1 MLTDGRKA
9 EIRSAASA
17 YRVNRVLLGTGSRLA
32 IDHPG
37 RRGGV
42 LNRSGT
48 VRVFRQVP
56 QGNKSIIFIN

>member
-1 MLTDGRKA
+1 MPTDGRKA

-17 YRVNRVLLGTGSRLA
+17 YRVNRVLLGAGSRLA
-32 IDHPG
+32 IDVRAVAG
-37 RRGGV
+37 AL

-56 QGNKSIIFIN
+56 QGNKSILFIN

>member
-1 MLTDGRKA
+1 
-9 EIRSAASA
+9 
-17 YRVNRVLLGTGSRLA
+17 LLGTGSRLA

-56 QGNKSIIFIN
+56 QGNKSIIFIKQLHNSAGSAS